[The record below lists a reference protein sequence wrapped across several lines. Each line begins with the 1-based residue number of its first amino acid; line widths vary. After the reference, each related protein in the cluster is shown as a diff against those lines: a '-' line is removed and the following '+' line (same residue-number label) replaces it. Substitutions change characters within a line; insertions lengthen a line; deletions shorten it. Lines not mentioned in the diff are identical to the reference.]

1 MKLIKIKLNAFAGVI
16 NKSYIF
22 NEGLNVIKGPNEGG
36 KSTLIK
42 AIQSA
47 LLVKTDLTENN
58 LNKLMGDCFPINTN
72 NSKGDSI
79 SIELTFESD
88 AVVYKLYKTWKV
100 TNHSS
105 KLIKGNDAPIEN
117 EANVQ
122 ALLDTLIKVNKASL
136 KDVLF
141 VNQSKIAKTLELL
154 NNPKDSDANEIKA
167 NVDSIIINAI
177 MNTANIQPQDI
188 IAKLEYN
195 RNSISQNW
203 DFDNNAPVIGGDGL
217 GSYDYP
223 RTQSRGKIL
232 ILAYEIHNHQKEL
245 DAVISYDNK
254 LDELV
259 NSIRSLRISVN
270 EDLLYISDTEP
281 QIESFKRTSGL
292 LAEKQL
298 LVDQQASLMNKQNTW
313 VNCENQLPA
322 LEQQIN
328 DYTLQ
333 LQSIDSELKN
343 SKSRA
348 GAINLINEFNRASD
362 LNTQFIAANLA
373 LSNTPQ
379 ITNTNLT
386 DVETIQNDLNIKKSN
401 LDALNNAQKYIIQV
415 EALQTNNL
423 VVTKENL
430 PDENIQLLPNSPI
443 DIDCSGTVKLSTNS
457 VKIKIKP
464 SVEKILQLENDIKN
478 FELKLKEIFISYKVD
493 SMDALRALNNNYNTA
508 MQVKSSRNTELQAVL
523 NGRSLEALKAEVD
536 SINNLPLT
544 RGVEELTDLKN
555 SITTQLN
562 QSKIAVNKHKLEL
575 ENLKKQY
582 QGVIDIVQ
590 AIATKINEISA
601 KQAQIDGLAA
611 IPDGINF
618 DTLNTT
624 FETRKERYN
633 TNSVSLTDKLTQKQI
648 LEGNP
653 INYTTEEKEQEIND
667 KTRQKESLIQEAIS
681 LKSALDK
688 LKNILLNAQNAPYIN
703 YHNKLNTYLNT
714 LSGGKYVFHSEQ
726 KLAPNMVVN
735 VAENKELPFQLL
747 SQGTSGIMGLAV
759 RLSMADYLLENN
771 DGFLV
776 FDDPMVDFDE
786 GRQQN
791 AVSCFEDYAENK
803 QVLIFTCHNSHA
815 SQFTRGNIINI

>member
-1 MKLIKIKLNAFAGVI
+1 
-16 NKSYIF
+16 
-22 NEGLNVIKGPNEGG
+22 
-36 KSTLIK
+36 
-42 AIQSA
+42 
-47 LLVKTDLTENN
+47 
-58 LNKLMGDCFPINTN
+58 
-72 NSKGDSI
+72 
-79 SIELTFESD
+79 
-88 AVVYKLYKTWKV
+88 
-100 TNHSS
+100 
-105 KLIKGNDAPIEN
+105 
-117 EANVQ
+117 
-122 ALLDTLIKVNKASL
+122 
-136 KDVLF
+136 
-141 VNQSKIAKTLELL
+141 
-154 NNPKDSDANEIKA
+154 
-167 NVDSIIINAI
+167 
-177 MNTANIQPQDI
+177 
-188 IAKLEYN
+188 
-195 RNSISQNW
+195 
-203 DFDNNAPVIGGDGL
+203 
-217 GSYDYP
+217 
-223 RTQSRGKIL
+223 
-232 ILAYEIHNHQKEL
+232 
-245 DAVISYDNK
+245 
-254 LDELV
+254 
-259 NSIRSLRISVN
+259 
-270 EDLLYISDTEP
+270 
-281 QIESFKRTSGL
+281 
-292 LAEKQL
+292 
-298 LVDQQASLMNKQNTW
+298 VDQQASLMNKQNTW